1 MSSNVDSI
9 LKLNDFRAMKTY
21 FEVTPSAGAFDK
33 SSLNL
38 AIDIAVLQSDD
49 AEDDMAVQLTVHVN
63 RDEEQF
69 KAAGF
74 TGSVVVAGFFNTSV
88 LKQEHPDDWEPLL
101 IYNGVTV
108 LIGTV
113 RTMYA
118 DLSAASPVGRIVI
131 PAVNVAQMLDPVT
144 PADEPQATD

>member
-1 MSSNVDSI
+1 MSPDVDSI

-21 FEVTPSAGAFDK
+21 FEVNPGKGTFDK
-33 SSLNL
+33 ASLDL
-38 AIDIAVLQSDD
+38 AIDVVVLQSDD
-49 AEDDMAVQLTVHVN
+49 SEHDMAVQLKVDVN

-69 KAAGF
+69 ASAGF
-74 TGSVVVAGFFNTSV
+74 TGSVVIAGFFDTTI
-88 LKQEHPDDWEPLL
+88 LKQEHPEDWESLL

-118 DLSAASPVGRIVI
+118 ELSAASPVGRIVL
-131 PAVNVAQMLDPVT
+131 PAVNVTQILNHAAAIRGND
-144 PADEPQATD
+144 PAD